1 MGQEIW
7 LVQIERW
14 KKSVRPQKTVFLCKK
29 LKKLI
34 VHFLKRILV
43 DSALSECMD
52 ATILGHVYKR
62 GGCLFMMSNPER
74 CTDMFVVM
82 LKLESG
88 WVGQNQSEHCSN
100 LEIRTEKWQWSRKLF
115 LACRTK
121 CPADLQSSAGH
132 FEPMSDISP
141 I

>member
-52 ATILGHVYKR
+52 ATILGHTKEVDVY
-62 GGCLFMMSNPER
+62 S
-74 CTDMFVVM
+74 
-82 LKLESG
+82 
-88 WVGQNQSEHCSN
+88 
-100 LEIRTEKWQWSRKLF
+100 
-115 LACRTK
+115 
-121 CPADLQSSAGH
+121 
-132 FEPMSDISP
+132 
-141 I
+141 